1 MTIATRAH
9 APRSNAIHGHG
20 GAGCFCGLP
29 HCESEISHRT
39 TVAART
45 EAIAWDAE
53 TVLVEIKPRRRPS
66 EDEIV
71 LAAIAVILA
80 SLMAIM
86 AVAAAA
92 ILTMG

>member
-1 MTIATRAH
+1 M
-9 APRSNAIHGHG
+9 
-20 GAGCFCGLP
+20 P